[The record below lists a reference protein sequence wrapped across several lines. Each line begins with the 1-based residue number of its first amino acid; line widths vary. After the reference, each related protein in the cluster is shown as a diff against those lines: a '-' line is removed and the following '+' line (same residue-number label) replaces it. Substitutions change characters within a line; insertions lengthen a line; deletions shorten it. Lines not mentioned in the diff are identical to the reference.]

1 MILPRCAGHISVFLP
16 LSVAF
21 PDSVC
26 DGIRKGLRFLS
37 GLQTPEYAN
46 DIFVL
51 TTAQAQAF
59 DDAVYDKAVFKDR
72 FVVVSRKSTG

>member
-1 MILPRCAGHISVFLP
+1 M
-16 LSVAF
+16 
-21 PDSVC
+21 
-26 DGIRKGLRFLS
+26 LS

-59 DDAVYDKAVFKDR
+59 EDAVYDKAVFKDR

>member
-26 DGIRKGLRFLS
+26 DGIRKGLRFLF
-37 GLQTPEYAN
+37 GFCLYAN
-46 DIFVL
+46 PDHRLGAGGANKERALSFQMALCLV
-51 TTAQAQAF
+51 
-59 DDAVYDKAVFKDR
+59 KK
-72 FVVVSRKSTG
+72 